1 MKSLVI
7 IISLLI
13 IFLLLYLI
21 ITKKTKKR
29 EEKIIDADFEDLD
42 KKKWKIMLK
51 NYTIACSITFKVF
64 WVFLFELSFL
74 ANDIAEATHKHPSP
88 ITTAW

>member
-1 MKSLVI
+1 MKSLII

-21 ITKKTKKR
+21 TTKKTKKR

-42 KKKWKIMLK
+42 KKKWKTMKILIIDFILESNRK
-51 NYTIACSITFKVF
+51 F
-64 WVFLFELSFL
+64 
-74 ANDIAEATHKHPSP
+74 DIFDLLYA
-88 ITTAW
+88 IFFD